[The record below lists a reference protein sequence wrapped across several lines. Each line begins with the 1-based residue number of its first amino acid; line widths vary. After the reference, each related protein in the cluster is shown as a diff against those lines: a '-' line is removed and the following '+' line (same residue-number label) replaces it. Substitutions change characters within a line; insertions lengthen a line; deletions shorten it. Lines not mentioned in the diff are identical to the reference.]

1 MDGLARVVKLR
12 WEKIGTVHGHIHR
25 HLTPAHTRLLSIVL
39 VVHGGWC
46 SRVLRPARRW
56 YITKSKVHRCMAIV
70 CVLLSLLAYVSSVQ
84 DEEQNG
90 GANNRNATKLEML
103 LEGALF

>member
-12 WEKIGTVHGHIHR
+12 WEKIRAVQSHIHR
-25 HLTPAHTRLLSIVL
+25 HLTPAHTRLLSIVI

-46 SRVLRPARRW
+46 SRVLRLARRW
-56 YITKSKVHRCMAIV
+56 YIPQSKVHRCMAII
-70 CVLLSLLAYVSSVQ
+70 CVLLSLFAYVSSVQ
-84 DEEQNG
+84 DEKQNG
-90 GANNRNATKLEML
+90 GSNNRDATKLEVL